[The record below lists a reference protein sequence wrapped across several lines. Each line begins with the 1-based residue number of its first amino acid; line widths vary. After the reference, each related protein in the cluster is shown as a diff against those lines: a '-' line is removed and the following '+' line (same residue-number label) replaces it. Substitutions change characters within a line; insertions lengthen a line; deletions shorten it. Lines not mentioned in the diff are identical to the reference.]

1 MKQETIKYHTA
12 ALEYLESYYKHYAY
26 ESYYFGK
33 PFMESLLNEGK
44 KIVRESRLGTQ
55 DQENALVALC
65 FWISGM
71 CNFAVADDTWKKLLK
86 DFGRQVDYP
95 EEELM
100 KVETFINRALNLEEP
115 QTDMEKAMSDATNYR
130 FATDDMDDLIIH
142 GSYLKEEF
150 NRRSAKHFTEL
161 DTLSVLKQHFVK
173 CNFHTDY
180 AQQKLSPCK
189 EKFFDILNKRI
200 EKLQARVKQPS
211 KEVKASLTFSDKET
225 EDLFKIAFR
234 NYSNLVS
241 VADSKAGLLINVN
254 SIIIS
259 VVIAFSMGH
268 MEEYH
273 YLTLPA
279 FILLGVSLITILLS
293 ILASRPQRNHSIQ
306 DKSSKSYQTFFFGSF
321 DLVGNEFSKA
331 DWNNYAAELDAML
344 KGGKEKVY
352 DEMYREAF
360 NVRKVLGKKFTYLS
374 YAYWIF
380 LIGLFVSIIS
390 FLIQLYQA

>member
-1 MKQETIKYHTA
+1 MKQETNKYHTA
-12 ALEYLESYYKHYAY
+12 ALEYLENYYKHYAY

-44 KIVRESRLGTQ
+44 KITRESRLNGQ
-55 DQENALVALC
+55 EQENALVALC

-71 CNFAVADDTWKKLLK
+71 CNFAVADDTWNKLLK
-86 DFGRQVDYP
+86 DFAKQVGYP
-95 EEELM
+95 EDELA
-100 KVETFINRALNLEEP
+100 KVESCIQRMLKLGEP
-115 QTDMEKAMSDATNYR
+115 QTDMEKVMSDAANFR

-180 AQQKLSPCK
+180 AIEKLSPYK
-189 EKFFDILNKRI
+189 QKFFDILNKRI
-200 EKLQARVKQPS
+200 EKLQLRVKQPS
-211 KEVKASLTFSDKET
+211 KEVKESLTFSDKET

-234 NYSNLVS
+234 NYSSLVS
-241 VADSKAGLLINVN
+241 VADKKAGLLINVN

-259 VVIAFSMGH
+259 VVISFSMKSIT
-268 MEEYH
+268 EYH
-273 YLTLPA
+273 FLTIPA
-279 FILLGVSLITILLS
+279 FILLGTALLTVLLS
-293 ILASRPQRNHSIQ
+293 ILASRPQRNHSME

-321 DLVGNEFSKA
+321 DLIGNEFSKA
-331 DWNNYAAELDAML
+331 DWNNYNVELNTLL
-344 KGGKEKVY
+344 KGGKEKIF

-374 YAYWIF
+374 NAYWIF
-380 LIGLFVSIIS
+380 FSGLLISIIA
-390 FLIQLYQA
+390 LIIQLNIH